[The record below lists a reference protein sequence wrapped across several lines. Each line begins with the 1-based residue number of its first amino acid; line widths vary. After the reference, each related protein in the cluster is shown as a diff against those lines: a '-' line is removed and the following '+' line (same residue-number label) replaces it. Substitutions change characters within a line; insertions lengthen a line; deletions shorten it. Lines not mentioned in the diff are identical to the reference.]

1 MLYSGVFKT
10 NPVSTIFYTDT
21 THIGQDFYKLLL
33 FKSQLDRKR
42 DRHLISNPD
51 NYYTQV
57 IATGT
62 EWKEAI
68 SEVHGDSFLSSQ

>member
-1 MLYSGVFKT
+1 MVAPL
-10 NPVSTIFYTDT
+10 
-21 THIGQDFYKLLL
+21 DFLA
-33 FKSQLDRKR
+33 
-42 DRHLISNPD
+42 LISNPD

-68 SEVHGDSFLSSQ
+68 SGIYEIATLREGFAYG